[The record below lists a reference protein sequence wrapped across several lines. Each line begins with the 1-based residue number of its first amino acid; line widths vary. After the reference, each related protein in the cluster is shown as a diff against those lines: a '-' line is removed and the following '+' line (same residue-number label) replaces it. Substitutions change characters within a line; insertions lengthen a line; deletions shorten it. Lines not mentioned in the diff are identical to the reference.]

1 MNVIKEKNAECLLFG
16 DLYFQ
21 VDKKYFTEELSFFF
35 FYLTGEEKL
44 FTRRIGGLAL
54 LMQRP

>member
-1 MNVIKEKNAECLLFG
+1 MNIIKEKNTECLLFG

-35 FYLTGEEKL
+35 PIWQVKKSYSQEE
-44 FTRRIGGLAL
+44 
-54 LMQRP
+54 